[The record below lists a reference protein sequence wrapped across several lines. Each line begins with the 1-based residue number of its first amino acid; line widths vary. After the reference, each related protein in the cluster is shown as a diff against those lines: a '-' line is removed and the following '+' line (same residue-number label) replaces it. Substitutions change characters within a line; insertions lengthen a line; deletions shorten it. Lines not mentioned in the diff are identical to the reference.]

1 MYFIY
6 HHMSDYFLLNIVI
19 SFYWTNLEVAHITL
33 KMLGWKR
40 EEDSLY
46 VSYFLLTWRCPCYKG
61 IPQMKT
67 YIVVTISSGA
77 IFSLNS
83 AIFEIHMIH
92 DYFNKCR
99 LILHIFEMNLPS
111 SIMDSESN
119 RLFFIIHKW
128 SWARYFLLFLFRYR
142 TFPILFIIYRYR
154 VNLLWDWSLL
164 ILKVLQ
170 YIITSD

>member
-92 DYFNKCR
+92 GCFINADWFYIYLNWIYPLLYYGFR
-99 LILHIFEMNLPS
+99 IQLIIFHHSQM
-111 SIMDSESN
+111 IMG
-119 RLFFIIHKW
+119 
-128 SWARYFLLFLFRYR
+128 
-142 TFPILFIIYRYR
+142 
-154 VNLLWDWSLL
+154 
-164 ILKVLQ
+164 
-170 YIITSD
+170 